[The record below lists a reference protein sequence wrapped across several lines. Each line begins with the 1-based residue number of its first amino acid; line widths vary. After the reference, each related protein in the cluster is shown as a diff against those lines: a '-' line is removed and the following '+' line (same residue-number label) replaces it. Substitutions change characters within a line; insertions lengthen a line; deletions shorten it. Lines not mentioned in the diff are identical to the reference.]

1 MPADTPKGFAGL
13 DEFVSK
19 IEAMPP
25 KARQPAIEPT
35 TPASGQPISDR
46 QQPES
51 ESAPNPIDKPIIA
64 GFLIFV
70 LLIVGAAV
78 AYFAKNPTAPI
89 DKGSTISSNPQ
100 PTGQGQTVTP
110 SANVFDQFDK
120 SQSSSRGQAAT
131 PQAYAEIHGTPRVAE
146 IITKHIYTLRGSD
159 GSTVKIEGP
168 ANATAAELNKT
179 ARANWRPAD
188 AYVPEDRPPVG
199 DGLLFTDNQIKYCLS
214 QKIRLTGWNL
224 TVESH
229 DHQSVDSFN
238 AQVTDFNARCHH
250 YQYHAGAFERVRAE
264 VEARRAILNVDG
276 RLHRGPRPPPALP
289 TYRKVSMVV
298 EQTVIGTKHARC
310 AGSYEMAKCEA
321 LATEMDNEPP
331 QQKLERQRRL
341 DAGRN

>member
-100 PTGQGQTVTP
+100 PSGSGQT
-110 SANVFDQFDK
+110 
-120 SQSSSRGQAAT
+120 AT
-131 PQAYAEIHGTPRVAE
+131 PQAYAEIHGTTPKAAE